1 MREQF
6 IKVVEWS
13 AETFHRKVLELEAKG
28 YESIRD
34 TYKIEAEIHPKTGIV
49 SHRHSIELGLKKE
62 GIST

>member
-34 TYKIEAEIHPKTGIV
+34 TYKIEAEIHPETGIV
-49 SHRHSIELGLKKE
+49 SHRRAIELGLKE
-62 GIST
+62 AAD

>member
-1 MREQF
+1 VREQF

-34 TYKIEAEIHPKTGIV
+34 TYKIEAETHPETGIV
-49 SHRHSIELGLKKE
+49 SHRRSIELGLKEE
-62 GIST
+62 GD